1 MKPTPSRRQVL
12 SNEQWSEVKRLSL
25 EGIGDPELGLQFGV
39 KTGTIAQRRYDD
51 PPWLMEWRR
60 RRQERLTAKKE
71 PQASAPLSIES
82 VGNASLEEIASEH
95 TAVLGLYTHAKIKET
110 VKGNL
115 LPAPQSWGE
124 LKTATEILRK
134 AVGLDRDQA
143 PVQINLWGGE
153 ADGVA
158 MYRDSG
164 PVVETDS
171 DEFV

>member
-1 MKPTPSRRQVL
+1 MAATRRQVL
-12 SNEQWSEVKRLSL
+12 SNDQWEEVKRLSL
-25 EGIGDPELGLQFGV
+25 SGMGDPEIAHQFGI
-39 KTGTIAQRRYDD
+39 KTGTISQRRYDD
-51 PPWLMEWRR
+51 TPWLMEWRQR
-60 RRQERLTAKKE
+60 REERLKAKKE
-71 PQASAPLSIES
+71 PSASGPSLPTLVE
-82 VGNASLEEIASEH
+82 NASQEDIAAEH
-95 TAVLGLYTHAKIKET
+95 TAILGAYTHAKIKET
-110 VKGNL
+110 VQGNI
-115 LPAPQSWGE
+115 LPAPQTWGE

-164 PVVETDS
+164 PVIETEP